1 MREGDGRGRA
11 RWTSGNEHRGIECL
25 VSKGSVQ
32 RERED
37 GDSMCMCQPETR
49 MESGKF
55 RCVRER

>member
-1 MREGDGRGRA
+1 MDQWKR
-11 RWTSGNEHRGIECL
+11 NRGIECL